1 MLDVSYPGGTDAFLE
16 IASATDGVR
25 YAIADRQLTVVSVLE
40 PAPLHVQHERLFDLR
55 IVAADEDGAPE
66 MVPPARRAS
75 RPAADERL
83 SLCVS
88 GQRDLTL
95 AFC

>member
-1 MLDVSYPGGTDAFLE
+1 MGG
-16 IASATDGVR
+16 DGPLSDPFDILWSFR
-25 YAIADRQLTVVSVLE
+25 AACSTSRIPAGA
-40 PAPLHVQHERLFDLR
+40 APLRGAHERRFDLR